1 MATIFTDSREKARAI
16 KKIIS
21 EFDIQGIQHFSTKL
35 FVGDYMC
42 PNDPLTFIDRK
53 QDVNEI
59 AQNAVAGNAR
69 FKAELERMKCIGA
82 KMYILIEQDQI
93 DGKKIESLED
103 IILWEN
109 RYGAVQGERIYR
121 ILKCWENK
129 YDIEFVFCKKADTGK
144 KIIELLGVKN
154 E

>member
-1 MATIFTDSREKARAI
+1 MHIQIDSREKPRAI
-16 KKIIS
+16 TEILS
-21 EFDIQGIQHFSTKL
+21 EFKRQGVNSFVSKL
-35 FVGDYMC
+35 YVGDYC
-42 PNDPLTFIDRK
+42 NVERPLVLIDRK

-59 AQNAVAGNAR
+59 AQNAVAGNTR

>member
-1 MATIFTDSREKARAI
+1 MATVFTDSREKARAI

-21 EFDIQGIQHFSTKL
+21 EFESHGIQHFSTKL

-42 PNDPLTFIDRK
+42 PNNPLTFIDRK

-59 AQNAVAGNAR
+59 AQNAVAGNTR
-69 FKAELERMKCIGA
+69 FKAELDRMKCIGA

-109 RYGAVQGERIYR
+109 KYGAVQGERIYR

-129 YDIEFVFCKKADTGK
+129 YDIKFVFCKKADTGK
-144 KIIELLGVKN
+144 KIIELLGAKN

>member
-1 MATIFTDSREKARAI
+1 MATVFVDSREKARAI
-16 KKIIS
+16 KKLIS
-21 EFDIQGIQHFSTKL
+21 EFEGQGIQHFSTKL

-42 PNDPLTFIDRK
+42 PNNPLTFIDRK

-59 AQNAVAGNAR
+59 AQNAVAGNTR
-69 FKAELERMKCIGA
+69 FKAELDRMKCIGA

-109 RYGAVQGERIYR
+109 KYGAVQGERIYR

>member
-103 IILWEN
+103 IIPWEN

>member
-59 AQNAVAGNAR
+59 AQNAVAGNTR

-109 RYGAVQGERIYR
+109 KYGAVQGERIYR

>member
-16 KKIIS
+16 EKILC
-21 EFDIQGIQHFSTKL
+21 EFQKQGIQHFSTKL

-42 PNDPLTFIDRK
+42 PNNPLTFIDRK
-53 QDVNEI
+53 QNIGEI
-59 AQNAVAGNAR
+59 AQNAVGGHAR
-69 FKAELERMKCIGA
+69 FKAELDRAKSIEA
-82 KMYILIEQDQI
+82 KMYILIEQDRI

-103 IILWEN
+103 VILWEN
-109 RYGAVQGERIYR
+109 RYGEVQGERIYR

-129 YDIEFVFCKKADTGK
+129 YDIKFVFCKKADTGK